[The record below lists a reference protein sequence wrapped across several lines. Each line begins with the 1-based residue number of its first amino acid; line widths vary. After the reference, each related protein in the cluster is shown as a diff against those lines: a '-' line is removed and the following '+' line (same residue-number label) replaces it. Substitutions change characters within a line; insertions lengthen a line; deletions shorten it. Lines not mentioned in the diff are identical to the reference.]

1 MTVKASDIEVLEGL
15 EPVRKRPGMYIGP
28 VNTPHGLF
36 NWAREPIDNAIDEW
50 AAGRATHLYV
60 EAKPD
65 ELVVA
70 DDGSGIP
77 VEKHPKVKQPTLTVV
92 FTRLH
97 AGAKFGSSKSYRG
110 KTTTGMH
117 GVGVS
122 VTNALAAE
130 LEVWTHR
137 KGKWYYQRFERGEPV
152 TPVIE
157 THLSDAKSPA
167 RPIIRGWKKGTIVRA
182 VPDPAIFRRQK
193 LPVKMIEEFLRNL
206 AYLCPGLKITFNG
219 QRIKAPKK
227 DGIVHLLKEALIRD
241 KPVLFRPFAYEN
253 KDRTL
258 QVALTWCESDESEIL
273 SFVNYLRTRQHGTHV
288 DGLKEAVVS
297 AIKQLEP
304 KKAKGLSPTDLLLGF
319 HAVIHVK
326 VAEPSFDSQTKD
338 RLDTIE
344 VKEWVKDEL
353 KPALIR
359 FFADK
364 KSFLARI
371 LKRAKRVKEARAKFK
386 EEVAALRK
394 ASSEARKGERRLP
407 AKLLAAPGARPER
420 RELFIVEGDSA
431 GGTARQARDSSYQEV
446 LPVRGKTINIA
457 RASAQKIFQNEEVM
471 AIARAVGAGL
481 GQSCDPRKARVGKV
495 VILTD
500 ADPDGDHIRTLLLT
514 LFVKFM
520 RPLVEAGKVFVAD
533 PPLYVARKGNKKC
546 YGDNLTQ
553 IEKQLGQLNGAV
565 VTRMKGWAEASVD
578 DLKEI
583 ALNPETR
590 RVYRVVLTSKWD
602 EIVLERLMGSDT
614 QYRKLLLN
622 LPG

>member
-1 MTVKASDIEVLEGL
+1 MTVKAKDIEVLEGL

-77 VEKHPKVKQPTLTVV
+77 VEKHPKVKQSTITVV

-122 VTNALAAE
+122 VTNALSAE

-137 KGKWYYQRFERGEPV
+137 RGRWYYQRFERGKPV
-152 TPVIE
+152 TKVI
-157 THLSDAKSPA
+157 TKKT
-167 RPIIRGWKKGTIVRA
+167 PIIRDWKKGTIVRA

-206 AYLCPGLKITFNG
+206 AYLCQGLKITFNG
-219 QRIKAPKK
+219 QRVEAPKE
-227 DGIVHLLKEALIRD
+227 DGISHLLKALVRE
-241 KPVLFRPFAYEN
+241 KPVLFKPFAYEN

-304 KKAKGLSPTDLLLGF
+304 KKTKGLSPTDLLLGF

-344 VKEWVKDEL
+344 VKDLVKDEL
-353 KPALIR
+353 QPVLVR

-364 KSFLARI
+364 KSFLTRI
-371 LKRAKRVKEARAKFK
+371 LNRAKRVKEARARFK

-407 AKLLAAPGARPER
+407 AKLLVAPTARPEQ

-431 GGTARQARDSSYQEV
+431 GGTARQARDARYQEV
-446 LPVRGKTINIA
+446 LPIRGKILNAA
-457 RASAQKIFQNEEVM
+457 RASAQKVFQNEEVM
-471 AIARAVGAGL
+471 DIARAVGAGL
-481 GQSCDPRKARVGKV
+481 GQSCDPRKSRVGRII
-495 VILTD
+495 ILTD

-514 LFVKFM
+514 LFVKYM
-520 RPLVEAGKVFVAD
+520 RPLVEGGKVYVAD
-533 PPLYVARKGNKKC
+533 PPLYVARKGSRKVYGNSLKDVEKK
-546 YGDNLTQ
+546 
-553 IEKQLGQLNGAV
+553 LGGLGNGV
-565 VTRMKGWAEASVD
+565 MVTRMKGWAEASVD

-583 ALNPETR
+583 AMDPNTR
-590 RVYRVVLTSKWD
+590 RVYKVTLSSKKD
-602 EIVLERLMGSDT
+602 EVVLERLMSDDT
-614 QYRKLLLN
+614 RYRKLLLN
-622 LPG
+622 LS